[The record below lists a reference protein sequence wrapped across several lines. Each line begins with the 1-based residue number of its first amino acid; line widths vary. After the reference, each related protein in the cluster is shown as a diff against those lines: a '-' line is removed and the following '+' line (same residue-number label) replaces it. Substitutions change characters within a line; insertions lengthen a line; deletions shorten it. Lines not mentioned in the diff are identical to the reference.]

1 MAFGV
6 RMPTL
11 AFHLAAAAR
20 PAVDDGLGRAPPK
33 GLLFLA
39 WPWPDGAV
47 AAVVV
52 VAALPVEAE
61 ASMRLSCAAIN
72 VTALV
77 GR

>member
-1 MAFGV
+1 
-6 RMPTL
+6 MPPL
-11 AFHLAAAAR
+11 AFPLAAAAR

-39 WPWPDGAV
+39 WPWWQDGAV
-47 AAVVV
+47 AAAAVVV
-52 VAALPVEAE
+52 AAALPVEAE

-72 VTALV
+72 ATALV